1 MRNSIKQTL
10 TALVLSTTLST
21 GFAGRALAQGPGA
34 FAPVPAADSSNMPP
48 SVVEGNPAPATA
60 TLAPRLSAYAAG
72 DTVASLAVAL
82 GGING
87 SMGDTEVPPLV
98 AAVDY
103 GVHPDVSVGGLVSYY
118 RSSVSYGYAGLSGA
132 KWTYN
137 YLTIGARSDYHFGR
151 FVGVEKLDL
160 YGGAILAYNIV
171 SVSSP
176 SSSTYA
182 SLNTASASVITWG
195 LNVGARYFFTP
206 SLAAQA
212 ELGVGLGNLSAGI
225 AYKF

>member
-1 MRNSIKQTL
+1 MRNSIKHTL
-10 TALVLSTTLST
+10 TALLLSTTLSL
-21 GFAGRALAQGPGA
+21 GFAGRALAQVPGA
-34 FAPVPAADSSNMPP
+34 AGSTTTP
-48 SVVEGNPAPATA
+48 SVVEGSPAPTTA
-60 TLAPRLSAYAAG
+60 TLTPQLSAYAPG

-82 GGING
+82 GTLNG
-87 SMGDTEVPPLV
+87 STGDTEVPPLI

-103 GVHPDVSVGGLVSYY
+103 GVHPDISVGGIVAYY
-118 RSSVSYGYAGLSGA
+118 KSSVSYAYAGLSDI
-132 KWTYN
+132 KWTYS
-137 YLTIGARSDYHFGR
+137 YFTVGARSDYHFGR

-160 YGGAILAYNIV
+160 YGGAVLAYNIV

-176 SSSTYA
+176 SSSSYA

-212 ELGVGLGNLSAGI
+212 ELGVGIGNLSAGI